1 MKDNLMHIAIDG
13 VIYIVYGEADE
24 AEKLVKD
31 CGYTHEGMVYI
42 YGGKLKKTT
51 KPGYFYKTDKDKL
64 LYAKP
69 DKCVSD
75 YKVEN
80 IVDVRKVKEDACNPA
95 SLKEMPDMDEDMRD
109 LNIFDPPIKPDDD
122 ILKKVIKMVLHAKQV
137 DMKHYKKNFDK
148 DYDLT
153 NLKATVTKDA
163 PMSMKYFLRWIVMC
177 DLDVEIVVKSAPGS
191 TDRPLKE
198 PIHVKVE

>member
-1 MKDNLMHIAIDG
+1 
-13 VIYIVYGEADE
+13 
-24 AEKLVKD
+24 
-31 CGYTHEGMVYI
+31 
-42 YGGKLKKTT
+42 
-51 KPGYFYKTDKDKL
+51 
-64 LYAKP
+64 
-69 DKCVSD
+69 
-75 YKVEN
+75 
-80 IVDVRKVKEDACNPA
+80 
-95 SLKEMPDMDEDMRD
+95 MDEDMRD

-122 ILKKVIKMVLHAKQV
+122 ILKKVIKMVLHKKQV

-198 PIHVKVE
+198 PIRVKVE